1 MQLYHHP
8 FSLDSQKVRLVL
20 EEKGI
25 DYTSYHVNP
34 LTGKHMDSSFFRMNP
49 SSKLPVLQNGS
60 HIIYQVIDII
70 QYIERVTVS
79 LNGVDSSINEKVM
92 LWMHQIEDW
101 NPKIFT
107 LSHIP
112 VKYRLFVSRF
122 VRRVVIARMA
132 DAPDLAS
139 VYHAKLREAYE
150 TESEL
155 LDSDIVEQS
164 EEKLIKL
171 LDEAETQLNETKYL
185 AGDEF
190 SLADSM
196 FIPVLARLT
205 LLNLEKE
212 YIFGRTRLAEYYD
225 MVKHRSSYKV
235 VIGRYFSGWRKYR
248 TLLKTICFLCI
259 RSMFRKY

>member
-1 MQLYHHP
+1 M
-8 FSLDSQKVRLVL
+8 DSQKVRIIL

-34 LTGKHMDSSFFRMNP
+34 LTGKHMDSSIFRMNP

-60 HIIYQVIDII
+60 HIIYRVIDII
-70 QYIERVTVS
+70 QYLERVTVS
-79 LNGVDSSINEKVM
+79 LNGGDSSISNEVI
-92 LWMHQIEDW
+92 LWMQQIEDW

-112 VKYRLFVSRF
+112 NKYRLFVSKF

-150 TESEL
+150 MEDKL
-155 LDSDIVEQS
+155 MDPDIVKQS
-164 EEKLIKL
+164 EEKLVRL
-171 LDEAETQLNETKYL
+171 LDEAETQLNVTKYL
-185 AGDEF
+185 AGEEF
-190 SLADSM
+190 SLADST

-212 YIFGRTRLAEYYD
+212 YIIGRPRLSEYYD
-225 MVKHRSSYKV
+225 MVKHRLSYKV
-235 VIGRYFSGWRKYR
+235 VIGRYFTGWRKYR

-259 RSMFRKY
+259 RSIFRKY